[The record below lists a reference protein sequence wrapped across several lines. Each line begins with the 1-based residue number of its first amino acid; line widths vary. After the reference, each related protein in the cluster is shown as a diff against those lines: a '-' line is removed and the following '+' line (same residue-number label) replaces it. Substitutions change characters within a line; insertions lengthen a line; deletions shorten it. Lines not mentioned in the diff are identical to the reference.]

1 MYDEDLDDALD
12 EYRGLIDDYD
22 SQLSDLE
29 EQEYEAKMNCRKK
42 LREIDEYWDREN
54 EYIRSNGIYT
64 KEEIRQILE
73 QHEEIR
79 RSKKKEVLD
88 RFAFDKDSIESDRE
102 QLEFDRE
109 QAMWDMDFA
118 IQEHELDIADQEYE
132 RENESRI
139 IAARNEELAAYADFI
154 ASMDMDD

>member
-29 EQEYEAKMNCRKK
+29 
-42 LREIDEYWDREN
+42 
-54 EYIRSNGIYT
+54 
-64 KEEIRQILE
+64 
-73 QHEEIR
+73 
-79 RSKKKEVLD
+79 
-88 RFAFDKDSIESDRE
+88 
-102 QLEFDRE
+102 
-109 QAMWDMDFA
+109 
-118 IQEHELDIADQEYE
+118 DQEYE
-132 RENESRI
+132 RENDSRI

>member
-29 EQEYEAKMNCRKK
+29 EQEYE
-42 LREIDEYWDREN
+42 
-54 EYIRSNGIYT
+54 
-64 KEEIRQILE
+64 
-73 QHEEIR
+73 
-79 RSKKKEVLD
+79 
-88 RFAFDKDSIESDRE
+88 
-102 QLEFDRE
+102 
-109 QAMWDMDFA
+109 
-118 IQEHELDIADQEYE
+118 LDIADQEYE
-132 RENESRI
+132 RENDSRI

>member
-29 EQEYEAKMNCRKK
+29 EQEYEAKMNCREE

-64 KEEIRQILE
+64 KEEIRHIG
-73 QHEEIR
+73 
-79 RSKKKEVLD
+79 
-88 RFAFDKDSIESDRE
+88 
-102 QLEFDRE
+102 
-109 QAMWDMDFA
+109 
-118 IQEHELDIADQEYE
+118 
-132 RENESRI
+132 
-139 IAARNEELAAYADFI
+139 AARGD
-154 ASMDMDD
+154 

>member
-29 EQEYEAKMNCRKK
+29 EQEYEAKMNCRKE

-118 IQEHELDIADQEYE
+118 IQEHELDMADQEYE
-132 RENESRI
+132 REKESRI
-139 IAARNEELAAYADFI
+139 IAARNADFI
-154 ASMDMDD
+154 ASMDI